1 MVRESLTTISISKP
15 APIFE
20 DALAH
25 PPVSKRYESSQP
37 LRLARRSV
45 AYQQRCVH
53 RNPPQYVSSLFGV
66 SLDLDLE
73 RSYSE
78 HLRNERNLS
87 ENSIRAYVADLESM
101 LSHVNALGVTEFSSL
116 ELNHLRS
123 WLANL
128 QIKGGARA
136 SITRRVV
143 SIRAFTY
150 WGAKNGWLPRDIGRD
165 LVAPKPERNLPD
177 ILDIGTASELIT
189 YLEQRAGEE
198 ETPISRR
205 NLAIVEVLYGT
216 GIRVSE
222 LVGLNLVDID
232 RERNTLRVIG
242 KGNRERIVPLGLPAL
257 RAVENWL
264 SSGREQFA
272 NSESGGAVFIGARGK
287 RIDQRVVRDVVYEAT
302 NALGKN
308 LRLGPHALR
317 HSAATHLLE
326 GGADLRTVQEILGH
340 SSLATTQIYT
350 HVTEERLKAAYQ
362 QAHPRA

>member
-1 MVRESLTTISISKP
+1 M
-15 APIFE
+15 
-20 DALAH
+20 ALD
-25 PPVSKRYESSQP
+25 PE
-37 LRLARRSV
+37 
-45 AYQQRCVH
+45 
-53 RNPPQYVSSLFGV
+53 
-66 SLDLDLE
+66 LE

-87 ENSIRAYVADLESM
+87 ENSIRAYLADLESM
-101 LSHVNALGVTEFSSL
+101 LAHINALGVTEFSKL

-123 WLANL
+123 WLANF

-150 WGAKNGWLPRDIGRD
+150 WGAKNGWLVRDIGRD
-165 LVAPKPERNLPD
+165 LVAPKPERNLPE
-177 ILDIGTASELIT
+177 ILDIDTASELIS

-198 ETPISRR
+198 GTPIAKRD
-205 NLAIVEVLYGT
+205 LAIVEVLYGT

-222 LVGLNLVDID
+222 LVGLNLADID
-232 RERNTLRVIG
+232 RDRNTLRVIG

-257 RAVENWL
+257 RALEDWL
-264 SSGREQFA
+264 NSGRQELVTK
-272 NSESGGAVFIGARGK
+272 ESDSSVFVGTRGK

-302 NALGKN
+302 NALGRN

-350 HVTEERLKAAYQ
+350 HVTEERLKAAYE